1 MKKNCPNSNCLHFNT
16 NAQAIKDGFFQRK
29 DDARQ
34 IQRYKCKA
42 CKTKFSASTSKLCY
56 RQQKRRIN
64 HDVFKLLS
72 SGVSMRR
79 AAFLKKVSR
88 GTIARRLK
96 YFGNK
101 YRARNKKDLSKISKR
116 VSHFQL
122 DDLITKENS
131 KLLPLSVTIA
141 VNVDNRKILGAKVSQ
156 IPAFGHLTQKSLKK
170 YGKRKCCHVQ
180 GIKELFY
187 EIQDSIHPEAVII
200 SDKHKKYPDQIKDYF
215 PKAKHK
221 VYESERAHVAGQGE
235 LKKVNFDPL
244 FTINHTCAMFR
255 ANINRLI
262 RKTWC
267 TTKDPARL
275 QDHIDTFIYFYNH
288 YLLKDVVKDI
298 SKGGD
303 FCHLIPTG

>member
-1 MKKNCPNSNCLHFNT
+1 MKKNCPNSNCTHFNT
-16 NAQAIKDGFFQRK
+16 SALTIKDGFFQRK

-101 YRARNKKDLSKISKR
+101 YRAKNKKDLSLLSKS
-116 VSHFQL
+116 VSHLQL
-122 DDLITKENS
+122 DDLITKESS

-141 VNVDNRKILGAKVSQ
+141 VNADDRKILGAKVSQ

-170 YGKRKCCHVQ
+170 YGKRKCFHLE
-180 GIKELFY
+180 GIKQLFD
-187 EIQDSIHPEAVII
+187 EIQDCIQPEALII
-200 SDKHKKYPDQIKDYF
+200 SDKHKKYPDQIKNYF

-244 FTINHTCAMFR
+244 FMINHTCAMFR

-288 YLLKDVVKDI
+288 YLLKENIKNI
-298 SKGGD
+298 LKSLD
-303 FCHLIPTG
+303 FCDLIPTG